1 MLSDNN
7 KIDLLAECKLC
18 PRECKVN
25 RHNSK
30 GFCGQSDEIKIARAD
45 LHMWEEPC
53 ISGTRG
59 SGTIFFSG
67 CTLRC
72 IFCQNH
78 EISQQGKGYFITQK
92 ELADSMLC
100 LQEKGAHN
108 INLVSPTPYIPMIIE
123 ALDSLKGKLNIPIVY
138 NCGGYERVETLK
150 TLEGYIDI
158 YLPDFKYVDS
168 KYSLEYSG
176 AENYAQTALNA
187 IKEMFRQVGKPKYN
201 SDGIMQ
207 RGVIIR
213 HLTLPTLR
221 HDSMAV
227 IRLIHENFAN
237 DEIVLSLMSQYL
249 PMYKAIG
256 HPKLGRRIS
265 TFEYN
270 SVADLVTEFGFDGYM
285 QERSSSSKVYIPDF
299 SDKKAVRED

>member
-1 MLSDNN
+1 MLPDNN
-7 KIDLLAECKLC
+7 KIDLLSECRLC
-18 PRECKVN
+18 PRECGVN
-25 RHNSK
+25 RHVGT
-30 GFCGQSDEIKIARAD
+30 GFCGQSDKIKIARAD

-72 IFCQNH
+72 IFCQNY
-78 EISQQGKGYFITQK
+78 EISQEGKGYYITQD
-92 ELADSMLC
+92 ELGDTMLH
-100 LQEKGAHN
+100 LQDKGAHN
-108 INLVSPTPYIPMIIE
+108 INLVSPTPYVPHIIK

-150 TLEGYIDI
+150 MLEGYVSI
-158 YLPDFKYVDS
+158 YLPDFKYLDS
-168 KYSLEYSG
+168 AYSSEYSG
-176 AENYAQTALNA
+176 AQDYAVKALKA
-187 IKEMFRQVGKPKYN
+187 IKEMVRQTGKPKYDT
-201 SDGIMQ
+201 DGIMQ
-207 RGVIIR
+207 SGVIIR

-221 HDSMAV
+221 HDSLA
-227 IRLIHENFAN
+227 LIKLINENFGT

-249 PMYKAIG
+249 PMYKAVE

-270 SVADLVTEFGFDGYM
+270 SVAKVATEYGFDGYM
-285 QERSSSSKVYIPDF
+285 QERSSSSKAYIPDF
-299 SDKKAVRED
+299 SDKKAVPES